1 VQLSKFLIIE
11 GASMRDALSQIEGN
25 HHGIVLTIDN
35 KGTVNGLATDGDIR
49 RRLLEGGS
57 LDESIGSCANR
68 TFVWETPATSRESLI
83 KKLDHRIRFIPILD
97 KDRRLVGVVSR
108 EHLPVQLEEAVYAR
122 SRSPVRISF
131 GGGGSDLTHYFSEL
145 SGAVINTT
153 ISLYSHATLRVR
165 NDSKILV
172 SSRDLGQTLE
182 AEDLSTALSQEGRF
196 GLLQAILKAISPDFG
211 FELYLH
217 SDFPMKSG
225 LGGSA
230 VVSSA
235 VLGCFNQFRRDKWDM
250 HELAELAYQAE
261 RLHLG
266 VAGGW
271 QDQYATVFGGFNFME
286 FRMDQNIVHPL
297 RIHPDTLLE
306 LEESLLLCDTGTT
319 HESGDIHEDQRR
331 EMQRDDVRI
340 LVRNNVELSY
350 RMRNLL
356 LRGRLLEFGHAL
368 DEAWQTKRRLSSKI
382 SNTRLDAVYDGAMR
396 NGALGGKLLGAG
408 GGGFFL
414 FYVPPFYK
422 HQLMSYL
429 EATGLKVQPFR
440 FEKEGLRAWTVREG
454 RNHIEMES
462 K

>member
-1 VQLSKFLIIE
+1 
-11 GASMRDALSQIEGN
+11 
-25 HHGIVLTIDN
+25 
-35 KGTVNGLATDGDIR
+35 
-49 RRLLEGGS
+49 
-57 LDESIGSCANR
+57 
-68 TFVWETPATSRESLI
+68 
-83 KKLDHRIRFIPILD
+83 
-97 KDRRLVGVVSR
+97 
-108 EHLPVQLEEAVYAR
+108 
-122 SRSPVRISF
+122 
-131 GGGGSDLTHYFSEL
+131 
-145 SGAVINTT
+145 
-153 ISLYSHATLRVR
+153 
-165 NDSKILV
+165 
-172 SSRDLGQTLE
+172 
-182 AEDLSTALSQEGRF
+182 
-196 GLLQAILKAISPDFG
+196 
-211 FELYLH
+211 
-217 SDFPMKSG
+217 
-225 LGGSA
+225 
-230 VVSSA
+230 
-235 VLGCFNQFRRDKWDM
+235 M

-331 EMQRDDVRI
+331 EMQQDDVRI

-396 NGALGGKLLGAG
+396 NGAVGGKLLGAG

-429 EATGLKVQPFR
+429 EAREQRPMIVANVGGFTMDEPLPASAIQGYYERFAGSLQELDLEGVELIPQTMAPFPWHFGGQRYQNIFVKADEIVHWCRRLDMRMCFDVSHSRLTCNHLGVDFYDFAAKVAPVTVHLHLGDA
-440 FEKEGLRAWTVREG
+440 KDLNGEGLQVGEGDIDFDRLGAILKAGSPRASFIPEIWQGHKNGGEG
-454 RNHIEMES
+454 FWIALERLEG
-462 K
+462 KL